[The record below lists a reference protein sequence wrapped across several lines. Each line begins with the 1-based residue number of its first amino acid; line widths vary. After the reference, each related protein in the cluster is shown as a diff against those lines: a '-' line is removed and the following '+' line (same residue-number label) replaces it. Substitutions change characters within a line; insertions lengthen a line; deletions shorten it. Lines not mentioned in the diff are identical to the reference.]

1 MPNNEVSSFHPS
13 RIIREC
19 LSWKLATEFMR
30 RHPEYGTLIE
40 AHPGG
45 GQYDCL
51 AFYSEGKMSLAI
63 NRVGSITLLEDTS
76 MAQIDFTQV
85 WQRGLEEDGIKRIL
99 DEMSEL
105 VRIPIPKP
113 LPSTTREA
121 LTCRIITVI
130 MCAMIFDKRV
140 WQCLN
145 GQEDTS
151 GYGDQGKRD
160 KWFDQFPAA
169 GEQRRKFETENSME
183 LPRYHFW
190 FIHRDQKPITCLSKK
205 AFWYPQDGS
214 SEDLMKQYRQGASV
228 ESLAAKILATL

>member
-1 MPNNEVSSFHPS
+1 MNERPFQPS
-13 RIIREC
+13 PIIREC

-51 AFYSEGKMSLAI
+51 AFYRNGKMSLAI
-63 NRVGSITLLEDTS
+63 NRVGSITLLKDGS
-76 MAQIDFTQV
+76 MPPIDFTQV
-85 WQRGLEEDGIKRIL
+85 WQRGLEESGIERVL
-99 DEMSEL
+99 NEMSEL
-105 VRIPIPKP
+105 VRLPVPTP
-113 LPSTTREA
+113 LPSTTRET
-121 LTCRIITVI
+121 LTNRVITMI

-140 WQCLN
+140 WQCFN

-169 GEQRRKFETENSME
+169 REQRRKFETENSVK
-183 LPRYHFW
+183 LPRYQFW
-190 FIHRDQKPITCLSKK
+190 FIHRNQKPVTCLSKE
-205 AFWYPQDGS
+205 AFWYPRTGS
-214 SEDLMKQYRQGASV
+214 PVDLMAKYRKDATI
-228 ESLAAKILATL
+228 ESLAASILATF